1 MIVSSETGD
10 FLARIRSVYNQFTR
24 VEKKVADYIMEHPGE
39 VIFMS
44 ITELSDACGVG
55 ETSVFRFCR
64 TMGMGGYQ
72 EFKMRFSLSMQTDVG
87 KEDVLTGAI
96 TPWDD
101 LNALVQK
108 VLQTEQRAL
117 SETAALLDVKELDR
131 AVDYLSQALRI
142 IFFGVGA
149 SFTAALKTS
158 HKFLRIEPK
167 VNCVNDAHTQAM
179 LAATMSAEDVA
190 VVFSYSGST
199 KDMCDTL
206 SIASQRG
213 VPVILVTHFPKSA
226 GAEFAT
232 VVLQCGCNE
241 SPLQSG
247 SVAAK
252 VGQLFLID
260 CMFYGFCCHKPEA
273 RSAARSATAHAIA
286 NKLL

>member
-131 AVDYLSQALRI
+131 AVDYLSQARRI
-142 IFFGVGA
+142 IFFGVA
-149 SFTAALKTS
+149 
-158 HKFLRIEPK
+158 
-167 VNCVNDAHTQAM
+167 
-179 LAATMSAEDVA
+179 
-190 VVFSYSGST
+190 
-199 KDMCDTL
+199 
-206 SIASQRG
+206 
-213 VPVILVTHFPKSA
+213 
-226 GAEFAT
+226 
-232 VVLQCGCNE
+232 
-241 SPLQSG
+241 PL
-247 SVAAK
+247 
-252 VGQLFLID
+252 LPPL
-260 CMFYGFCCHKPEA
+260 
-273 RSAARSATAHAIA
+273 
-286 NKLL
+286 

>member
-1 MIVSSETGD
+1 MVM
-10 FLARIRSVYNQFTR
+10 A
-24 VEKKVADYIMEHPGE
+24 ME
-39 VIFMS
+39 
-44 ITELSDACGVG
+44 AWA
-55 ETSVFRFCR
+55 
-64 TMGMGGYQ
+64 
-72 EFKMRFSLSMQTDVG
+72 RFS
-87 KEDVLTGAI
+87 
-96 TPWDD
+96 
-101 LNALVQK
+101 
-108 VLQTEQRAL
+108 
-117 SETAALLDVKELDR
+117 TAAPNFIHISDSHMQASAVSLADSKDALL
-131 AVDYLSQALRI
+131 
-142 IFFGVGA
+142 F
-149 SFTAALKTS
+149 
-158 HKFLRIEPK
+158 
-167 VNCVNDAHTQAM
+167 
-179 LAATMSAEDVA
+179 
-190 VVFSYSGST
+190 FSYSGST

>member
-1 MIVSSETGD
+1 MADNILDSITEQYHSLTKSGKKLADYVFSHTAETQYLSITSLAENCDVSEATITRFCRGLGLSGYNAFKLALAQADRMTDLGDSGNSAEPVSSED
-10 FLARIRSVYNQFTR
+10 
-24 VEKKVADYIMEHPGE
+24 
-39 VIFMS
+39 S
-44 ITELSDACGVG
+44 ITTIAAKVHAANIISLNESYELLMKNNDSGSIDSL
-55 ETSVFRFCR
+55 ESTPYLLFRQ
-64 TMGMGGYQ
+64 GGSMVMAM
-72 EFKMRFSLSMQTDVG
+72 EAWARFS
-87 KEDVLTGAI
+87 
-96 TPWDD
+96 
-101 LNALVQK
+101 
-108 VLQTEQRAL
+108 
-117 SETAALLDVKELDR
+117 TAAPNFIHISDSHMQAS
-131 AVDYLSQALRI
+131 AVSLADS
-142 IFFGVGA
+142 
-149 SFTAALKTS
+149 K
-158 HKFLRIEPK
+158 
-167 VNCVNDAHTQAM
+167 DAI
-179 LAATMSAEDVA
+179 LF
-190 VVFSYSGST
+190 FSYSGST